1 MKKTYLFLL
10 TVFLVSN
17 IITASAFGQQPTQ
30 RVNDYAGLITASQ
43 IQALEARISTMRESQ
58 GFDIVIVTTD
68 SLDGKTAE
76 AYADDYF
83 DYNGYGV
90 GESYDGVLF
99 LLAIKDRS
107 WAISTSGRCMAILPN
122 SATGAIGDA
131 VRPYLS
137 SGDYNKAFE
146 TFLDSVVRYQDNPQ
160 SPRASSRQGDY
171 MPFAVAIGVSLV
183 LSVAV
188 MMGLLAQMNTA
199 KPKRSA
205 SSFIADGSFKVTRYS
220 DIFLWSHVTKT
231 PIPRET
237 HSGGGGG
244 HVSSSGRSHGGS
256 SGRF

>member
-10 TVFLVSN
+10 TVFLLLN

-43 IQALEARISTMRESQ
+43 IQALEARIASLRESL

-68 SLDGKTAE
+68 SLDGKSAT

-83 DYNGYGV
+83 DYNGYGA
-90 GESYDGVLF
+90 GENYDGVLF

-107 WAISTSGRCMAILPN
+107 WAISTSGRCITLLPQSTTDRMGEAI
-122 SATGAIGDA
+122 T
-131 VRPYLS
+131 PYLS
-137 SGDYNKAFE
+137 NGNYNKGFE
-146 TFLDSVVRYQDNPQ
+146 TFLDGVVRYSDS
-160 SPRASSRQGDY
+160 SPAVRGSSRSNQNIPY
-171 MPFAVAIGVSLV
+171 IAAIGASLV
-183 LSVAV
+183 ISIAI

-205 SSFIADGSFKVTRYS
+205 MNFIVDGSFKVTRHA
-220 DIFLWSHVTKT
+220 DIFLWSHITKT

-237 HSGGGGG
+237 NSGGGGG
-244 HVSSSGRSHGGS
+244 HISSSGRSHGGS